1 MLWSKFRADQR
12 WLWILT
18 DNAGKYQI
26 RNRAKVFKLQISL
39 EMYKTN
45 KSEKEGEAGSGG
57 RLANKSELVAHCVL
71 DIHAPFPAPS
81 RNGKK

>member
-26 RNRAKVFKLQISL
+26 RNRAKVFKLRNSL

-45 KSEKEGEAGSGG
+45 TSEQEARTVAEGGEGC
-57 RLANKSELVAHCVL
+57 LANKSELVAHCFL
-71 DIHAPFPAPS
+71 DIHVPFPAPQ
-81 RNGKK
+81 R